1 VRLLRRRWLVVLP
14 VLLLLTLASCGGLFG
29 DDPPA
34 SWEHDPFPDSSF
46 RLGVLGD
53 SYISGEGAGTYLD
66 GTDESDLVS
75 RNMCHRA
82 PTAYSFLAAKRL
94 EASMVLIAC
103 SGALTGHVT
112 GKDAAGAEFPPQYRR
127 SPDGVF
133 GSRAQLLDLADHT
146 REVDAVLISIGGN
159 DAGFST
165 IGRDC
170 VSPLNCADTA
180 STWYERLDSQV
191 YPAIARTFAAVK
203 ERAGDAEVFAMTYP
217 NSLRPKFCG
226 DLPWVKKEEWEF
238 LRTFIRRLNGKVRS
252 AAAAAGI
259 RVIDPQRALAGHR
272 FCDRGKP
279 GINFVQVRVKPGTV
293 LDLVHLA
300 DLFKES
306 LHPNVLGHELMGRAV
321 LPRLRALRA
330 EELPPPPE
338 PARELPRL
346 VPSEVSPPA
355 LPFPPGTPCAG
366 SRLIEVQSVL
376 APPEQREVAFSSVRP
391 GSVVCFRLAGAEW
404 QSKQV
409 GAVGRVRV
417 PIDVTGAGGGVNH
430 ILVQGVGGGWREI
443 VVSRP
448 PEESGG

>member
-1 VRLLRRRWLVVLP
+1 V
-14 VLLLLTLASCGGLFG
+14 
-29 DDPPA
+29 
-34 SWEHDPFPDSSF
+34 
-46 RLGVLGD
+46 
-53 SYISGEGAGTYLD
+53 
-66 GTDESDLVS
+66 
-75 RNMCHRA
+75 
-82 PTAYSFLAAKRL
+82 
-94 EASMVLIAC
+94 
-103 SGALTGHVT
+103 
-112 GKDAAGAEFPPQYRR
+112 
-127 SPDGVF
+127 
-133 GSRAQLLDLADHT
+133 
-146 REVDAVLISIGGN
+146 
-159 DAGFST
+159 
-165 IGRDC
+165 
-170 VSPLNCADTA
+170 
-180 STWYERLDSQV
+180 
-191 YPAIARTFAAVK
+191 
-203 ERAGDAEVFAMTYP
+203 
-217 NSLRPKFCG
+217 
-226 DLPWVKKEEWEF
+226 
-238 LRTFIRRLNGKVRS
+238 
-252 AAAAAGI
+252 AAAGI
-259 RVIDPQRALAGHR
+259 RVIDLQRALAGHR